1 MQNLNVYKL
10 KLKIFISRFILNK
23 EIIEYDVK
31 NILKSQPLIYL
42 NEVLCLNVIKSI
54 I

>member
-10 KLKIFISRFILNK
+10 KLNTFKSRFILNK

-31 NILKSQPLIYL
+31 KKTASYL
-42 NEVLCLNVIKSI
+42 FKLSTLFECI
-54 I
+54 